1 MRTASRRV
9 LFGIR
14 CVLNLFAVSRRIV
27 SCINHARVPC
37 ARPLIKLLSVFVVVG
52 RYFST
57 ASLSFLLLVRS
68 ANSRRV
74 QTPSIIARFDP
85 FPPSFLFLHLLLLQI
100 PYRPPFY
107 VLLLSVPHARE
118 IVDVRLVN
126 KCVRCAFFRLKLN
139 YASLRWRVLRLIN
152 RPVNIFYFII

>member
-1 MRTASRRV
+1 MNASIISCGLRAAA
-9 LFGIR
+9 FCSGIR
-14 CVLNLFAVSRRIV
+14 CALNLFAVSRRIV

-74 QTPSIIARFDP
+74 QTPSIIARGSIL
-85 FPPSFLFLHLLLLQI
+85 FPLSFLFLRLLLLQI

-107 VLLLSVPHARE
+107 VPLLSVPHARE
-118 IVDVRLVN
+118 MVDVRLVN
-126 KCVRCAFFRLKLN
+126 KCVRCAFFLLKLN
-139 YASLRWRVLRLIN
+139 YTSLRWRGFALD
-152 RPVNIFYFII
+152 